1 MFCYQCERAANG
13 TGCTTTGACGKTP
26 EVSDLQ
32 DLLVYSLQGLS
43 VRALEGRKA
52 GVTDSEVDEYTVNA
66 LFSTATNVNFDPD
79 FFVSCIKRCAEL
91 KDSLVKKLQAAGIK
105 TGPAEG
111 PADFRPEKSRDG
123 MLKQAQKLGLFSS
136 DSSDPNVLPWQGQF
150 HRPGMLDPD
159 VLSLRSTTLFGLKGV
174 AAYTGHA
181 RTLGQTDDAIYSFFH
196 EVLASMTRK
205 DLSLDAW
212 VGLALKC
219 GEINIRAMELLDKG
233 NTGTYGDPVLT
244 TVPLGRKKGKAILV
258 SGHDLKELEEILK
271 QSEGKGIYVYTHGE
285 MLPTHSYP
293 ALKKYAHFYG
303 HYGTAWHNQNREFEE
318 FPGAIVLSTNCFQKP
333 LDSYRDK
340 VFTTGVV
347 GSPGMQ
353 YITKYDFAPLIK
365 KALSLPGFSKD
376 EEMGSVLTG
385 AARNAVL
392 SVAGTVIEAV
402 KNKNIR
408 HFFLVAGCDSGTTG
422 RSYYADFVEKVP
434 RDCVVLTLA
443 CGKFRFF
450 DKKLGDIGG
459 IPRLLDVGQCND
471 AYSAIE
477 IAVALAKAFNVG
489 VNDLPLSMV
498 LSWNEQKA
506 VAILLSLFHLGVK
519 NIRIGPSLPA
529 FISPGVLGVL
539 VKNFNIMAITTPD
552 ADLKAILRSAA

>member
-1 MFCYQCERAANG
+1 MFCYQCEKAANG

-43 VRALEGRKA
+43 VVALEGRKA
-52 GVTDSEVDEYTVNA
+52 GITDREVDEYTVDA
-66 LFSTATNVNFDPD
+66 LFSTATNVNFNPD

-91 KDSLVKKLQAAGIK
+91 KDGLIQKLRAASLK
-105 TGPAEG
+105 TAFAEG
-111 PADFRPEKSRDG
+111 PANFLPEKSREG
-123 MLKQAQKLGLFSS
+123 MLKQAQNLGLFSS
-136 DSSDPNVLPWQGQF
+136 DGVLPWQGQV
-150 HRPGMLDPD
+150 HRPGNPDSLDPD

-181 RTLGQTDDAIYSFFH
+181 RTLGRTDDAIYSFFH
-196 EVLASMTRK
+196 EMLASMTRK

-233 NTGTYGDPVLT
+233 NTGTYGDPVFT

-285 MLPTHSYP
+285 MLPTHGYP
-293 ALKKYAHFYG
+293 GLKKYAHFYG
-303 HYGTAWHNQNREFEE
+303 HYGTAWHNQNKEFEQ

-333 LDSYRDK
+333 LDSYKDK

-347 GSPGMQ
+347 GSSGIQ
-353 YITKYDFAPLIK
+353 YITKNDFAPVIK
-365 KALSLPGFSKD
+365 KALSLPGFLKD
-376 EEMGSVLTG
+376 EDLGSVLTG
-385 AARNAVL
+385 AARNAIL
-392 SVAGTVIEAV
+392 SAADTVIEAV
-402 KNKNIR
+402 KNKSIR
-408 HFFLVAGCDSGTTG
+408 HFFLVAGCDSGTKG
-422 RSYYADFVEKVP
+422 RHYYSDFVEKVP
-434 RDCVVLTLA
+434 KDCVVLTLA

-471 AYSAIE
+471 AYSSIQ
-477 IAVALAKAFNVG
+477 IAVALAKAFSVG

-506 VAILLSLFHLGVK
+506 VAVLLSLFHLGIQG
-519 NIRIGPSLPA
+519 IRIGPSLPA

-539 VKNFNIMAITTPD
+539 IKNFNVMAITTPD
-552 ADLKAILRSAA
+552 ADLKAILGPAA